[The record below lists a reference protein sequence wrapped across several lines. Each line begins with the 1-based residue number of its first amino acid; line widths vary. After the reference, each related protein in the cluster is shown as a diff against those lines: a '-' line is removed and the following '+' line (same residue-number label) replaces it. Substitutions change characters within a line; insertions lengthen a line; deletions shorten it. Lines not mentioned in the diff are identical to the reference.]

1 LAYRRRAGDEGDW
14 TAYQAVFRRAEPAH
28 PERQLLRAVLK
39 DGIQT
44 FLQNVKATGR
54 RSFSLHLQQREAL
67 AWIVSEERS
76 GVFTFECICEM
87 LGIEAGRLRAKVL
100 ARQPVE

>member
-1 LAYRRRAGDEGDW
+1 LAYRRRSEDGGDW
-14 TAYQAVFRRAEPAH
+14 TTYQAVFRRAEPAH
-28 PERQLLRAVLK
+28 PERQLLRAVLE

-76 GVFTFECICEM
+76 GVFTFERICEV
-87 LGIEAGRLRAKVL
+87 LGIEAGWLRAKVL
-100 ARQPVE
+100 ARQLVE